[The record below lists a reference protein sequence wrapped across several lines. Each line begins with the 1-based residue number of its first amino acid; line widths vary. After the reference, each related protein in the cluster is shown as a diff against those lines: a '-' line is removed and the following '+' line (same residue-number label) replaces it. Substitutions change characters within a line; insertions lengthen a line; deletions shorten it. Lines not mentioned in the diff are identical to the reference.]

1 MGIAGSNPALS
12 ATIFKK
18 ECFKIKFIARVNNQI
33 SAQRVRTIDVD
44 GTQLGVLDIADAL
57 NRASERGE
65 DLVEIAQNNGVSVC
79 KIIDYGKYKYEKEK
93 LLKENKKKQKS
104 KEVKIKPHIGEHD
117 FLIKRKK
124 ILDFIEEGKNVK
136 VILFLRGRQRLYVEK
151 GLEVL
156 DKMAESLT
164 DLASMEKQYS
174 SKQLL
179 ISSKTRKG

>member
-1 MGIAGSNPALS
+1 MGEVI
-12 ATIFKK
+12 
-18 ECFKIKFIARVNNQI
+18 KIKFIARVNDQI
-33 SAQRVRTIDVD
+33 SEKKVRAIDID
-44 GTQLGVLDIADAL
+44 GSQLGVLEIGDAL
-57 NRASERGE
+57 DVASKRGV

-79 KIIDYGKYKYEKEK
+79 KVMDFGKYRYEREK

-104 KEVKIKPHIGEHD
+104 KEIVTKEIKIKPHIGEHD

>member
-1 MGIAGSNPALS
+1 
-12 ATIFKK
+12 
-18 ECFKIKFIARVNNQI
+18 
-33 SAQRVRTIDVD
+33 
-44 GTQLGVLDIADAL
+44 LDIADAL

-104 KEVKIKPHIGEHD
+104 KEVVTKEIKIKPHIGEHD